1 MSEITS
7 CGVPNFNKNKHK
19 KLLESDVDEII
30 QDSNIEKLNFENVDI
45 LAKQIVDGLKGE
57 STFNLSDPSVPS
69 YNESIDR
76 LADTVTEYIT
86 SKYEKFDVALV
97 KIIGDNI
104 REEFLPHKKTTL
116 EKDFSAIIPDFNS
129 DSDLVTEKDRRR
141 VILQD
146 LLSDIYGTANVTLDN
161 LRANQF
167 KVDITKSTIVDT
179 EIGKMTISDYEL
191 NEGIIS
197 YLNRQYQIIRD
208 FAVSLYKAKNKR
220 SRVSITRKMYERND
234 KTGAYELNSN
244 YTDALQIFYNYINN
258 LKREGTLNDVMIN
271 SWIGKINGKIE
282 DAKFY
287 NVLCAYINL
296 EYFDENLRVNA
307 NDAIIVD
314 DNVIDPIEYDEG
326 ANQHTFKYHL
336 KKGNSHTRKNWGVE
350 VQDATEE
357 SSDFLKTITASIS
370 AKNYQRPNAESISQ
384 LSYPEL
390 IGSWCKL
397 IDLTGSLSAHQ
408 DLFDALQELQSTN
421 KRTDNG
427 PLLTIYDQLFNASNS
442 SSIRDTL
449 KELDFNYNDLNVIYS
464 FFQEVFIKENSWAN
478 LENKLLNEKGY
489 MSRYNLVESILNA
502 IKSTAALNYLETTY
516 DYDTG
521 RYITKDKAK
530 FSIDGA
536 KFDILQNVNES
547 VVDRTDYE
555 NTVEKYGLTDDSK
568 QLDLDGLDFG
578 EGHLKFNINTG
589 KTDLLD
595 KNSLPEIKLSS
606 GKTLLGHFGGNNLLN
621 NLIKLEFRS
630 KIISGEGLSQ
640 KETEFRKV
648 LDFIDTMLS
657 TSFVKDSNQ
666 LLHFFTCYKY
676 NEKFFDQIFASAIR
690 ALKIQ
695 QLYKEFQEQ
704 TDENGNSLPLSQFS
718 TSEVLKGYKDK
729 NGMDLDTSDIRD
741 RKPLGKYYKRRYDGY
756 QLTVVA
762 GDEKWISTLAT
773 VQNIYEGNTNKSTT
787 SNLEGSKIPNYSP
800 VYLGNDVQQ
809 QIVKSRDAIGS
820 ASSKLLFVKKN
831 GLLKKVT
838 INSDMKSD
846 KYKTRSI
853 KEMSTVEL
861 IKDSILGKFVA
872 PLQNS
877 KSIIYTQAATISDK
891 SKFITGEIDLKELK
905 SGDSS
910 RDKSIMDILYSQKS
924 GFFIDKVVSLTYDS
938 IGEAY
943 KESFKRVQDDFR
955 TLFGDESLTTKQIN
969 DRLKGMSEE
978 TLMTLVKEYNLKN
991 PRNILNIYLDQHYRI
1006 TSKGLALNE
1015 VLYDYATNQYGSKEA
1030 LKRKLETD
1038 KITFLEELLQC
1049 RFRMYNDTNASDN
1062 SSVEWLVGKLFNT
1075 GSKQAKSWFINNRMI
1090 LAKDLTTG
1098 ENITYGK
1105 IDKSHKFQ
1113 LNPILEAYFYLDNL
1127 LSNNLRLTYVGTEAV
1142 HPVKSL
1148 KKVNVYD
1155 SLNNEGKAF
1164 IDFIDVN
1171 AKENLTLYDLDQMLQ
1186 KFAADPANDAVN
1198 DPGFANA
1205 AEVYSQFIHDSVNG
1219 TQVTQTKRNVPISA
1233 TMVKIQPSIIGAPP
1247 KVNIAVVQ
1255 DTQAHV
1261 FNFSG
1266 DRSDID
1272 AHDGSAHESPI
1283 FSILENRSLNDSES
1297 GNVKKNL
1304 LHFYDPNTMSSTLLK
1319 YAAFAMTN
1327 QLMRSSA
1334 GNPDEAIR
1342 MHKTFYKMHNMRWH
1356 NTDEKGCIVDENDW
1370 SDSEIDLSKCDYMSG
1385 EINFFE
1391 HILEKNNLYYRD
1403 GNDHY
1408 KIQDLKFDIIN
1419 GHKVYYTLETKVDA
1433 YGHVDKTNSDLYG
1446 RPVINTKI
1454 YHLFNNRGEHITIAE
1469 DTDQVAEKL
1478 NNYHTID
1485 SLYELHTALG
1495 SIYSETMNSSKYLQ
1509 YSEASNFAVANYCNF
1524 VANSKTKDAD
1534 GNITYSDDVTID
1546 NYDQPLKRM
1555 MIHVEGNITG
1565 LKEGSANKNKES
1577 VRHDDSDYNYMQVDT
1592 RSYGKQ
1598 LDSDHNADEAQ
1609 MTEFSQVLSA
1619 LNVGG
1624 ALHEYV
1630 SEVYELLGKT
1640 ALEIA
1645 KVEMDALK
1653 DFQTTGNKSKLYVVI
1668 AKTVIN
1674 NFKRSKANAGLAN
1687 AIIDNVSK
1695 ELNMHVD
1702 QAKAAFK
1709 MPFSDPN
1716 VYNTILTTFVSNLNK
1731 KAIKRKYPGLGT
1743 VMCPGY
1749 NIATIYDLNG
1759 KKYQFQDI
1767 IKMASAEGIKST
1779 LTDVSARQR
1788 DIVSQFLWKRQ
1799 KTMPVITDFES
1810 LEPTDNIVVR
1820 FDANY
1825 FNIKA
1830 LDSRLVEWEIKKEP
1844 WKTNPSKFKTELN
1857 IYLKGRRDL
1866 GFFQLVNNQEDGE
1879 YSIHFKTHSRN
1890 SAGQEFGMKDSNG
1903 KFKFGLTTPEQRN
1916 ILFQQLWNAIP
1927 NGADV
1932 STYGDLSVGGVRGLA
1947 KLMTVIGQSTQVRE
1961 REVNIIDPQTGNLGK
1976 GIIPI
1981 YHKPESIDEKGDPI
1995 NFRKQTLHLTL
2006 DDELDYYAFTEN
2018 PVEFLRKRG
2027 YENINPSTIQVQK
2040 DITRPRNLA
2049 PTKLSVVV
2057 NGQKRSVFQHWRL
2070 KGLIK
2075 EIQRINSDKSLDKA
2089 GKKTAISAARRQFNV
2104 QKVFEDFKNNIWETE
2119 DGQELTIES
2128 KSNTPPE
2135 VIMSNIYKSKFG
2147 IKDGDTLADVLK
2159 RGKDYFKSKPEKI
2172 SSKTYDVVFT
2182 KGDGRHIYV
2191 SFTNLK
2197 QNEEIQAIIPPES
2210 NIIRK
2215 AYKRPD
2221 NVLDDH
2227 GIVNRLY
2234 MIDNDNVEM
2243 FEVGREIV
2251 ANGVSWSEEKQ
2262 AFINSEGDVLEDQK
2276 RYRIDDE
2283 DNSRVLE
2290 QIMFVTRQKVTEKI
2304 KGKKFKYTLYN
2315 IDKFALDRCFDST
2328 SGDRDTEL
2336 NRYLGRILSDIY
2348 ASDSYNGIQFGS
2360 RPQIKT
2366 TKPLLL
2372 SSLEAIANNVQ
2383 NTDLAY
2389 YLRQVHNMYKESNAP
2404 DSRKINRA
2412 LLAYHDHLASK
2423 IYVSFLKS
2431 QYFTASRIPAQT
2443 LQSFMQ
2449 MENVG
2454 WTGEDTGQCYV
2465 SHWQTWLQGS
2475 DYKQYC
2481 SH

>member
-1 MSEITS
+1 MSETTS
-7 CGVPNFNKNKHK
+7 CGVPNFGKRAYNNKIKT
-19 KLLESDVDEII
+19 II
-30 QDSNIEKLNFENVDI
+30 DGLQIKGVNSTNVDNI
-45 LAKQIVDGLKGE
+45 TDQIIVKLKE
-57 STFNLSDPSVPS
+57 QKSFNLTDPSTPR
-69 YNESIDR
+69 YNESINN
-76 LADTVTEYIT
+76 LAESVV
-86 SKYEKFDVALV
+86 KYLTDGKENDNNFDKAL
-97 KIIGDNI
+97 IETIGDSI
-104 REEFLPHKKTTL
+104 REEFLPHKKTKL
-116 EKDFSAIIPDFNS
+116 EEDISAIIP

-141 VILQD
+141 VVLQD

-167 KVDITKSTIVDT
+167 KVDLTRSTIVDT
-179 EIGKMTISDYEL
+179 EIGKMTISDHEL
-191 NEGIIS
+191 NEGIIN
-197 YLNRQYQIIRD
+197 YLNRQYYIIRD
-208 FAVSLYKAKNKR
+208 FVVNLYKNSPGLR
-220 SRVSITRKMYERND
+220 SRVGPKSTMYKRDIE
-234 KTGAYELNSN
+234 TGAYELNPK
-244 YTDALQIFYNYINN
+244 YTDALQIFYNYIND
-258 LKREGTLNDVMIN
+258 LKRKGELNNVMTN
-271 SWIGKINGKIE
+271 SWMGKIHGKNE
-282 DAKFY
+282 DAIFY
-287 NVLCAYINL
+287 NTLCAYINL

-314 DNVIDPIEYDEG
+314 DNAIDPIEYNEET
-326 ANQHTFKYHL
+326 NQHTFKYHL

-357 SSDFLKTITASIS
+357 VSDFVKTITASIPL
-370 AKNYQRPNAESISQ
+370 KNYQRPNEESISY

-390 IGSWCKL
+390 VGSWCKL
-397 IDLTGSLSAHQ
+397 LDLTGQLSIHK
-408 DLFDALQELQSTN
+408 DLFYALQELQSTN
-421 KRTDNG
+421 KRTDDG
-427 PLLTIYDQLFNASNS
+427 PLRTIYDQLFNASNS

-449 KELDFNYNDLNVIYS
+449 KNLDFNYNDLNVIYS

-478 LENKLLNEKGY
+478 LENKLLKEKGY

-502 IKSTAALNYLETTY
+502 IKSTVALNYLETTY

-521 RYITKDKAK
+521 RYVTKDKAK
-530 FSIDGA
+530 FSIDGV
-536 KFDILQNVNES
+536 KFDILQNINES

-568 QLDLDGLDFG
+568 QLDLDGTDFN
-578 EGHLKFNINTG
+578 EGHLKFDINTG

-595 KNSLPEIKLSS
+595 KNSLPKITFSS

-621 NLIKLEFRS
+621 NLIKSEFRS
-630 KIISGEGLSQ
+630 KIISGEDLSQ
-640 KETEFRKV
+640 KEVEFRKV
-648 LDFIDTMLS
+648 LEFIDTMLS
-657 TSFVKDSNQ
+657 TSFTKDSNT
-666 LLHFFTCYKY
+666 LLQFFTCYKY
-676 NEKFFDQIFASAIR
+676 DDKFFDQIFTSAIR

-695 QLYKEFQEQ
+695 QLYKEFREQ
-704 TDENGNSLPLSQFS
+704 TDENGNTLSLSQFS

-729 NGMDLDTSDIRD
+729 NGFDLNTSDIKD
-741 RKPLGKYYKRRYDGY
+741 RKPLRKYYKYRYDGY
-756 QLTVVA
+756 QLNVIA
-762 GDEKWISTLAT
+762 GDEKWVSTFAT
-773 VQNIYEGNTNKSTT
+773 IQNIYEGNTNKSTT

-809 QIVKSRDAIGS
+809 QISKSQEAEGS
-820 ASSKLLFVKKN
+820 ASSKLLFARNN
-831 GLLKKVT
+831 GLLEKVT

-846 KYKTRSI
+846 KYKTKSV

-861 IKDSILGKFVA
+861 VKDSILGKFVA
-872 PLQNS
+872 PLQNG
-877 KSIIYTQAATISDK
+877 KSVIYTQAATISDK
-891 SKFITGEIDLKELK
+891 SKFITGEIDLKKLRW
-905 SGDSS
+905 GDSANG
-910 RDKSIMDILYSQKS
+910 KSIIDTLYSQ
-924 GFFIDKVVSLTYDS
+924 GREFFIDKVVDLTYDT

-943 KESFKRVQDDFR
+943 KTSFKKVQDDFR
-955 TLFGDESLTTKQIN
+955 TLFGDDQLSTKDIN
-969 DRLKGMSEE
+969 ERLKGMSEE

-991 PRNILNIYLDQHYRI
+991 PKNILNVYLDQHYRI

-1015 VLYDYATNQYGSKEA
+1015 VLYDYATNQYRDVNSV
-1030 LKRKLETD
+1030 KRQLETD

-1049 RFRMYNDTNASDN
+1049 RFRMYNDTNASDA

-1075 GSKQAKSWFINNRMI
+1075 GRSAARDWFVNNRMI

-1148 KKVNVYD
+1148 KKVNVYE
-1155 SLNNEGKAF
+1155 SLNSDGKAL

-1186 KFAADPANDAVN
+1186 QFAANPANEAYN
-1198 DPGFANA
+1198 DPGFVNA

-1233 TMVKIQPSIIGAPP
+1233 TMVKIQPSIIGVPP
-1247 KVNIAVVQ
+1247 KVNIAVVE

-1266 DRSDID
+1266 DRTDID

-1319 YAAFAMTN
+1319 YAAFTMTN

-1342 MHKTFYKMHNMRWH
+1342 MHKVFYKMHKMRWH
-1356 NTDEKGCIVDENDW
+1356 KTDEKGCIVDENDW
-1370 SDSEIDLSKCDYMSG
+1370 TDSEIDLSRCDYMDG
-1385 EINFFE
+1385 KINFFE

-1403 GNDHY
+1403 GNNHY
-1408 KIQDLKFDIIN
+1408 KIQDLKFDVIN
-1419 GHKVYYTLETKVDA
+1419 GHKVYYTLETKVDR
-1433 YGHVDKTNSDLYG
+1433 YGYVDKTNSELYG
-1446 RPVINTKI
+1446 RPIINTKI
-1454 YHLFNNRGEHITIAE
+1454 YHLFNNRGEHIAIAE
-1469 DTDQVAEKL
+1469 GANPVETQSKITEKL
-1478 NNYHTID
+1478 NDYHTID

-1534 GNITYSDDVTID
+1534 GNTTYSDDVTID

-1555 MIHVEGNITG
+1555 MVHIEGNITS

-1577 VRHDDSDYNYMQVDT
+1577 IRHDDSDYNYMQVDT
-1592 RSYGKQ
+1592 RNYGKQ

-1645 KVEMDALK
+1645 KVEMSALK
-1653 DFQTTGNKSKLYVVI
+1653 DFQTTGNKSKLYTVI

-1687 AIIDNVSK
+1687 AIIDSVSK

-1767 IKMASAEGIKST
+1767 LSMAAQEGIKST

-1788 DIVSQFLWKRQ
+1788 DMVNQFLQKRQ
-1799 KTMPVITDFES
+1799 KTMPVITELES

-1825 FNIKA
+1825 FNTKA
-1830 LDSRLVEWEIKKEP
+1830 LDSRLVEYNVKRIP
-1844 WKTNPSKFKTELN
+1844 SNTNPSETRSVLN
-1857 IYLKGRRDL
+1857 ISFKGRKDIGSL
-1866 GFFQLVNNQEDGE
+1866 QLFNDSESGK
-1879 YSIHFKTHSRN
+1879 YSIRFDSKFSMLSEERKIELFNQLWKAVPTGAVITIYGSDLAIN
-1890 SAGQEFGMKDSNG
+1890 SAMQNNINLSRAIYQGNTATNG
-1903 KFKFGLTTPEQRN
+1903 
-1916 ILFQQLWNAIP
+1916 
-1927 NGADV
+1927 
-1932 STYGDLSVGGVRGLA
+1932 
-1947 KLMTVIGQSTQVRE
+1947 
-1961 REVNIIDPQTGNLGK
+1961 DPVYTKQA
-1976 GIIPI
+1976 
-1981 YHKPESIDEKGDPI
+1981 IDEYGNTDVIYKL
-1995 NFRKQTLHLTL
+1995 QQSLHLTL

-2018 PVEFLRKRG
+2018 PVEFLRKKG
-2027 YENINPSTIQVQK
+2027 YENIDPNSILVQK

-2057 NGQKRSVFQHWRL
+2057 NGKKRSVFQHWRL
-2070 KGLIK
+2070 RGLIRK
-2075 EIQRINSDKSLDKA
+2075 IQEINSNKSLDKA
-2089 GKKTAISAARRQFNV
+2089 EKKAAISEARRQFNV

-2147 IKDGDTLADVLK
+2147 IKDGDTLADVMK
-2159 RGKDYFKSKPEKI
+2159 KGPNYFKNAPQKI
-2172 SSKTYDVVFT
+2172 SSNTYDVVFT
-2182 KGDGRHIYV
+2182 KGDGRHVYI

-2215 AYKRPD
+2215 AYKKPD
-2221 NVLDDH
+2221 NAIDDH
-2227 GIVNRLY
+2227 RIVNRLY
-2234 MIDNDNVEM
+2234 MIDDDNVEM

-2283 DNSRVLE
+2283 DNNRVLE

-2328 SGDRDTEL
+2328 SGDRDAEL
-2336 NRYLGRILSDIY
+2336 NRYLGRTLSDIY
-2348 ASDSYNGIQFGS
+2348 TSDSYNGVQFGS
-2360 RPQIKT
+2360 RPQTKT
-2366 TKPLLL
+2366 TKPLLI
-2372 SSLEAIANNVQ
+2372 SSLDAIANNVQ
-2383 NTDLAY
+2383 DQGLAY
-2389 YLRQVHNMYKESNAP
+2389 YLRQVRDMYENSDVP
-2404 DSRKINRA
+2404 DSRRINKA
-2412 LLAYHDHLASK
+2412 LRIYHDNLASK
-2423 IYVSFLKS
+2423 IYISFLKS

-2465 SHWQTWLQGS
+2465 SHWQTW
-2475 DYKQYC
+2475 
-2481 SH
+2481 